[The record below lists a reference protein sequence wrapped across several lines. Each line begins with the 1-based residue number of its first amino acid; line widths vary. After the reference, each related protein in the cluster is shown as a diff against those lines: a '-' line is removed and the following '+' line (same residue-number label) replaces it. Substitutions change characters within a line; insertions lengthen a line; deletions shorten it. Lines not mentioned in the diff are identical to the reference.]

1 MSPFFHKALTGTLAL
16 VAFSVLLGSTPR
28 LRGEEGCLLRLAFG
42 TRSAVISGR
51 VDSDA
56 VAEALA
62 SAVSQARPDLT
73 VDRSGLQVDPSVAFE
88 ALPEWRSLISEL
100 GLSTHEGLLEYWPD
114 RLVLGGLTDSLVT
127 RSALFIRAA
136 PLLRGRRLHDRI
148 CLVGTEDLPEID
160 VSLARPQTT
169 DAPGIG
175 GTPAAAPPPPSSLDL
190 AGISLAKLLPTL
202 RMLSTIGNLSTSATP
217 GSVSPGDLSLRA
229 MPLEA
234 NPAPAVATP
243 TGPVLAE
250 PLVKAETLPSILF
263 SRNSFLL
270 QANQVPVIDAIAK
283 QLLSPA
289 YAGALVRIEAVK
301 ASGGSTAFN
310 EYLCERRSAEV
321 SKLLLERG
329 LDDKKFT
336 LRTVQGGSG
345 VDAGEV
351 RILAELPP
359 PPDPEPAVVPAPA
372 DGTAP
377 DPPAAATATAP

>member
-1 MSPFFHKALTGTLAL
+1 MFPRFHKALAGTFALA
-16 VAFSVLLGSTPR
+16 AFAVVLCSTPR
-28 LRGEEGCLLRLAFG
+28 LRGEESCLLRLAFG

-56 VAEALA
+56 VAEALV

-73 VDRSGLQVDPSVAFE
+73 VDRTGLQVDPSVALE

-127 RSALFIRAA
+127 RSALFIRAE

-160 VSLARPQTT
+160 VSLARTPTT
-169 DAPGIG
+169 ETPGIG
-175 GTPAAAPPPPSSLDL
+175 EAPAAAPPPPSSLDL

-202 RMLSTIGNLSTSATP
+202 RMLSSIGNLSSPATP
-217 GSVSPGDLSLRA
+217 VSGSPGDLSLRA
-229 MPLEA
+229 MPLET
-234 NPAPAVATP
+234 NPAPTVATP
-243 TGPVLAE
+243 AGPVLAV
-250 PLVKAETLPSILF
+250 PLVKAEVLPSILF

-270 QANQVPVIDAIAK
+270 QANQVPVIDAVAK

-321 SKLLLERG
+321 SKLLRERG
-329 LDDKKFT
+329 LDDTKFN
-336 LRTVQGGSG
+336 LRTVEGGTG

-351 RILAELPP
+351 RLLAELPP
-359 PPDPEPAVVPAPA
+359 PPDPEPAGAPANADGSSPDPAATGTTPAP
-372 DGTAP
+372 
-377 DPPAAATATAP
+377 